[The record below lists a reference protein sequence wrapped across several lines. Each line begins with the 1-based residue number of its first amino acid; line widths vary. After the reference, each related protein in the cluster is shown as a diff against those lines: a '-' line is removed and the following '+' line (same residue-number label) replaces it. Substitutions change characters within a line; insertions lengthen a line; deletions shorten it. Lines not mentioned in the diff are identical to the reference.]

1 MSYSRL
7 LMSASALALG
17 LLGIIA
23 TFAPDDVI
31 ARMGLPESRLAD
43 LLVQIIGGVYLGFGM
58 LNWMARGSVMG
69 GIYGRPLVMGNL
81 LHFVTAGL
89 AIWSRVTELS
99 SLWAL
104 AVVYLFFGAGFGL
117 LLVRHPARPA
127 AARS

>member
-7 LMSASALALG
+7 LMSASAIVLG
-17 LLGIIA
+17 LLGVTA

-31 ARMGLPESRLAD
+31 VRMGLPKSRLAD

-58 LNWMARGSVMG
+58 LNWMAKGSVMG

-81 LHFVTAGL
+81 LHFVTSGL
-89 AIWSRVTELS
+89 AILSRVTELS
-99 SLWAL
+99 SLWAF

-117 LLVRHPARPA
+117 LLVRHPPRPA
-127 AARS
+127 ASRS

>member
-1 MSYSRL
+1 
-7 LMSASALALG
+7 MSASALALG

-31 ARMGLPESRLAD
+31 AGMGLPESRRAD
-43 LLVQIIGGVYLGFGM
+43 LLVQIIGAVYLGFGM

-89 AIWSRVTELS
+89 AISSRVSELS
-99 SLWAL
+99 SLWAP
-104 AVVYLFFGAGFGL
+104 AVVYLVFGAGFGL
-117 LLVRHPARPA
+117 LLVRHPTRPA
-127 AARS
+127 ATRS